1 MTRKLTDILLTLG
14 DESAK
19 LNHQALAS
27 LSDLNSQEMTQF
39 QNAWSNFSA
48 SRRLELID
56 TLIEL
61 AEEHVQYDYRPIFR
75 WTLMDSEAPVRA
87 RSIEGLWEDE
97 RPRLIPVFQKLL
109 ELDPDADVRAA
120 AAVALGQFVYW
131 GELGTVE
138 SPLVEDATQALWD
151 CYLNDNEDLQVRR
164 RALEGI
170 ATSGRPGVARL
181 IESAHYS
188 SEPEMRASALYA
200 MGRNAD
206 PRWIP
211 YLLPELE
218 QDDPELRLEAV
229 RALGELEARQ
239 AVRPLIQLIAVEVD
253 AEIRMA
259 ALSALGQIGGPEAR
273 RALEAA
279 TEWDDEATVAA
290 AEAALEE
297 LLTSDGST
305 FELINQVLGLD
316 ENEDEDEER
325 DWDDDYDDDLLDQE
339 LRDLLDEGEDH

>member
-14 DESAK
+14 DEGAK
-19 LNHQALAS
+19 INHQALAS
-27 LSDLNSQEMTQF
+27 LSDLNAQELNQF
-39 QNAWSNFSA
+39 QDAWWTFSA
-48 SRRLELID
+48 SRRLELIE

-75 WTLMDSEAPVRA
+75 WTLLDTEPAVRA

-109 ELDPDADVRAA
+109 QVDPDIDVRAA
-120 AAVALGQFVYW
+120 AAVALGQFVFW
-131 GELGTVE
+131 GELGTVD

-151 CYLNDNEDLQVRR
+151 CYLNESEDLLVRR

-170 ATSGRPGVARL
+170 AASGQPGVTRL
-181 IESAHYS
+181 IESANYS
-188 SEPEMRASALYA
+188 SEPEMRASALFA

-211 YLLPELE
+211 FLLPELE
-218 QDDPELRLEAV
+218 QGDPELRLEAV
-229 RALGELEARQ
+229 RALGELEARP
-239 AVRPLIQLIAVEVD
+239 AVRAIIHLIAVEVD

-259 ALSALGQIGGPEAR
+259 ALTALGQIGGPDAR

-279 TEWDDEATVAA
+279 TEWEDEATVAI

-297 LLTSDGST
+297 LLSSDGST

-316 ENEDEDEER
+316 DDEESER
-325 DWDDDYDDDLLDQE
+325 DWDDDFTDDLLDQE
-339 LRDLLDEGEDH
+339 LRDLLDEGEDR